1 MHNFNLPSKIN
12 DLDLLQFKNKIILLN
27 NYKYQ
32 IIFDNMLNNT
42 LKIQLLE
49 NNQPK
54 IVLLCSVQK
63 DKIINTLLSG
73 SVASILRKKGLKN
86 NEMVVEAW
94 DIVRQVALLCHEV
107 Q

>member
-1 MHNFNLPSKIN
+1 MHNFNLPAKIN
-12 DLDLLQFKNKIILLN
+12 DLDLAQFKNKAIVLN

-49 NNQPK
+49 NNQSK
-54 IVLLCSVQK
+54 IVLLCSVQNE
-63 DKIINTLLSG
+63 KITNTLLSG

-86 NEMVVEAW
+86 NAMVVEAW
-94 DIVRQVALLCHEV
+94 DIVRQIALLCNEV

>member
-1 MHNFNLPSKIN
+1 MHNFNLPAKIN

-86 NEMVVEAW
+86 NTMVVEAW
-94 DIVRQVALLCHEV
+94 DIVRQVALLCNEV
-107 Q
+107 P

>member
-1 MHNFNLPSKIN
+1 MHNFNLPAKIN
-12 DLDLLQFKNKIILLN
+12 DLDLLQFKNKTILLN

-32 IIFDNMLNNT
+32 IIFDNTVNNT

-49 NNQPK
+49 NNQSK

-86 NEMVVEAW
+86 NTMVVEAW
-94 DIVRQVALLCHEV
+94 DIVRQVALLCQEV

>member
-1 MHNFNLPSKIN
+1 MHNFNLPTKIN
-12 DLDLLQFKNKIILLN
+12 DLDLLQFKNKTILLN

-32 IIFDNMLNNT
+32 IIFDNTVNNT

-49 NNQPK
+49 NNQSK

-86 NEMVVEAW
+86 NTMVVEAW
-94 DIVRQVALLCHEV
+94 DIVRQVALLCQEV

>member
-1 MHNFNLPSKIN
+1 MHNFNLPTKIN
-12 DLDLLQFKNKIILLN
+12 DLDLLQFKNKTILLN

-32 IIFDNMLNNT
+32 IIFDNTVNNT

-49 NNQPK
+49 NNQSK

-63 DKIINTLLSG
+63 YKIINTLLSG

-86 NEMVVEAW
+86 NAMVVEAW
-94 DIVRQVALLCHEV
+94 DIVRQIALLCNEV